1 MKKTSIVLLAVAA
14 IIFAACSHKSHPS
27 KAMDE
32 AVVPAKPAPT
42 TYASGIQAI
51 ITGKCAPCHL
61 PSKGGNKEN
70 LESFDA
76 VKKNITNMIARVE
89 KNPIDRGFMPMKNAK
104 LSDEEI
110 ATLKKWVADG
120 LLEK

>member
-27 KAMDE
+27 KGADT
-32 AVVPAKPAPT
+32 AAAKPAPT
-42 TYASGIQAI
+42 TYTSAVQAI

-61 PSKGGNKEN
+61 PSKGGKKES

-76 VKKNITNMIARVE
+76 VKKNITDIIARVE
-89 KNPIDRGFMPMKNAK
+89 KNPTDRGFMPMRNPK